1 MCTKEQTL
9 LVPLGHVFGS
19 ACTGL
24 QLAVI
29 RCLADLNSVARRSE
43 VQLQVLG
50 TLTL

>member
-1 MCTKEQTL
+1 MCTKEQTS

-29 RCLADLNSVARRSE
+29 LCWADLMALLGGVRSSYGFWE
-43 VQLQVLG
+43 L
-50 TLTL
+50 